1 MSSKLRSGVS
11 SRLALL
17 LVGRTRRGNQQGF
30 TILEVLVVMVIIGIL
45 AAVATPA
52 WLTFLANQRL
62 NAAQIEVFNAV
73 KEAQSRARR
82 NQTRYQ
88 VSFSEN
94 PANKAVR
101 VSVHRQNPEGSTIN
115 WNTKIWERE
124 LHPNIQMKGVSTGY
138 PATGNLPP
146 TVSPPPPYPVRAW
159 IFDEKGNFRSF
170 LNTIVVLRTDP
181 DRVRSPERRCLRIG
195 TVLGNIEVISV
206 DTGVPTS
213 ENQKCED

>member
-30 TILEVLVVMVIIGIL
+30 TILEVLVVMVIIGVL

-73 KEAQSRARR
+73 KEAQSRAKR

-115 WNTKIWERE
+115 WNNKIWERE
-124 LHPNIQMKGVSTGY
+124 LDPNIQMKGVSTGY
-138 PATGNLPP
+138 SASGNPP
-146 TVSPPPPYPVRAW
+146 PLVTSPPLYTVRAW
-159 IFDEKGNFRSF
+159 RFDEKGNFRSL
-170 LNTIVVLRTDP
+170 LNTIVVLRTNP
-181 DRVRSPERRCLRIG
+181 DRFPSPQRRCLLIG
-195 TVLGNIEVISV
+195 SVLSNLEVIST
-206 DTGVPTS
+206 DTSVPSS
-213 ENQKCED
+213 ENRNCED